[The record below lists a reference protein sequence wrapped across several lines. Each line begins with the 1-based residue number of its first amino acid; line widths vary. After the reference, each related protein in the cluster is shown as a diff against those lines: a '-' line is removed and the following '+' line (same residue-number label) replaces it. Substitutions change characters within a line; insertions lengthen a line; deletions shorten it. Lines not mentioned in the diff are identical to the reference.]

1 MSSNERVGGEAM
13 LDTRERAQN
22 YFKGL
27 TRKDYIEKVCKI
39 IERDG
44 DEDLSI
50 RRIAKE
56 LGCSSAAL
64 YRYFNSKSELMYYV
78 SLNTLE
84 DYIIRLNKAE
94 ETWTG
99 VWDIYVGVWY
109 CYSQEAFRHP
119 KDYNRLFFEHTNEYL
134 GGAIKEFYQMFP
146 DNIGESNQFFAEM
159 LGTADFWGRDYEMC
173 KKCVKAGVLTP
184 ENGKVLNRMACTLYK
199 GYLKGVLDDGI
210 NEEEIEG
217 RVHLFIDDLD
227 IIVKALAVDL
237 QGYNGYYNRKM

>member
-1 MSSNERVGGEAM
+1 M
-13 LDTRERAQN
+13 LDNKETTQN

-27 TRKDYIEKVCKI
+27 TRKDYIERVCKI
-39 IERDG
+39 MEKDG
-44 DEDLSI
+44 AEDLSI

-84 DYIIRLNKAE
+84 GYIIRLNQAE
-94 ETWTG
+94 KTWRG

-134 GGAIKEFYQMFP
+134 GGAMKEFYQMFP
-146 DNIGESNQFFAEM
+146 QNINEANQFFSEM
-159 LGTADFWGRDYEMC
+159 LGTADFWGRDFEMC
-173 KKCVKAGVLTP
+173 KKCMKAGAISE
-184 ENGKVLNRMACTLYK
+184 ENALIFIFISCILYK
-199 GYLKGVLDDGI
+199 GYFKGVMDDGI
-210 NEEEIEG
+210 EEDEIEE
-217 RVHLFIDDLD
+217 RVRLFIDDLD
-227 IIVKALAVDL
+227 IIVKALASEL
-237 QGYNGYYNRKM
+237 QGYDGYFKQKREKNDKK

>member
-1 MSSNERVGGEAM
+1 M
-13 LDTRERAQN
+13 LDNKETTQN

-27 TRKDYIEKVCKI
+27 TRKDYIERVCKI
-39 IERDG
+39 MEKDG
-44 DEDLSI
+44 AEDLSI

-84 DYIIRLNKAE
+84 GYIIRLNQAE
-94 ETWTG
+94 KTWRG

-134 GGAIKEFYQMFP
+134 GGAM
-146 DNIGESNQFFAEM
+146 
-159 LGTADFWGRDYEMC
+159 
-173 KKCVKAGVLTP
+173 KAGAISE
-184 ENGKVLNRMACTLYK
+184 ENALILNRMSCILYK
-199 GYLKGVLDDGI
+199 GYFKGVMDDGI
-210 NEEEIEG
+210 EEDEIEE
-217 RVHLFIDDLD
+217 RVRSFIDDLD
-227 IIVKALAVDL
+227 IIVKALASEL
-237 QGYNGYYNRKM
+237 QGYDGYFKQKREKNDKK

>member
-1 MSSNERVGGEAM
+1 M
-13 LDTRERAQN
+13 LDNKETTQN

-27 TRKDYIEKVCKI
+27 TRKDYIERVCKI
-39 IERDG
+39 MEKDG
-44 DEDLSI
+44 AEDLSI

-84 DYIIRLNKAE
+84 GYIIRLNQAE
-94 ETWTG
+94 KTWRG

-134 GGAIKEFYQMFP
+134 GG
-146 DNIGESNQFFAEM
+146 
-159 LGTADFWGRDYEMC
+159 
-173 KKCVKAGVLTP
+173 KCVKAGAISE
-184 ENGKVLNRMACTLYK
+184 ENALILNRMSCILYK
-199 GYLKGVLDDGI
+199 GYFKGVMDDGI
-210 NEEEIEG
+210 EEDEIEE
-217 RVHLFIDDLD
+217 RVRSFIDDLD
-227 IIVKALAVDL
+227 IIVKALASEL
-237 QGYNGYYNRKM
+237 QGYDGYFKQKREKNDKK